1 MNQLH
6 TIMIVLAVLASAGI
20 VANFLVESV
29 DAWHAEF
36 SSEKECRNA
45 VNEATGN
52 KAGEANRICEKL
64 IPHDD

>member
-6 TIMIVLAVLASAGI
+6 TIMIALAVVASAGI

-45 VNEATGN
+45 VNGATGN
-52 KAGEANRICEKL
+52 KAGEASRICERL

>member
-6 TIMIVLAVLASAGI
+6 TIMIVLVVASAGI

-45 VNEATGN
+45 VNEATAN
-52 KAGEANRICEKL
+52 KAGEANRICERL

>member
-6 TIMIVLAVLASAGI
+6 TIMIALAVVASAGI

-52 KAGEANRICEKL
+52 KAGEANRTCERL

>member
-6 TIMIVLAVLASAGI
+6 TIMIGLAVVASAGI

-45 VNEATGN
+45 VNEATDN
-52 KAGEANRICEKL
+52 KAGEANRICERL